1 MLRMILTGQARSADL
16 LEGALLAFL
25 SFLPSLLA
33 FRRGHSRFLVVLGL
47 NVALASVLLLAFVA
61 PLGIGWVLLLGWA
74 VRPGVTDARLI
85 RAQDT
90 KLYDAVA
97 ALPLMLWFAYC
108 TLQLL
113 PTLAN
118 DAALIGSGAATLP
131 VMVRFPSLL
140 AAAAYNL
147 LLVYLLVVRD
157 KPVRKSR
164 GVLPRFCGTVGTF
177 LSVGLLQLP
186 VAPLGL
192 GLQVLAA
199 ALIGV
204 GSLLS
209 FLVAYRLGKS
219 FSILPEARRL
229 VTDGPYACTRHPLY
243 AVELLPL
250 AGAAIQFASPWAAL
264 IGGAVVALAVI
275 RSLFEERVLM
285 EAYPEYAAYR
295 SRTPRFIPRWR

>member
-1 MLRMILTGQARSADL
+1 MLRMVLTGQVKGADL

-25 SFLPSLLA
+25 YFLPSILA
-33 FRRGHSRFLVVLGL
+33 FLRGPSRFFIILGL
-47 NVALASVLLLAFVA
+47 NVALAPVQRQRLRVLVPGMFVIDPEALASVWLLAFVA
-61 PLGIGWVLLLGWA
+61 HLGMGWVLLLGWA
-74 VRPGVTDARLI
+74 VRPSVADARLI

-118 DAALIGSGAATLP
+118 DAATIGSGTATLH
-131 VMVRFPSLL
+131 VWVRFPSLL

-157 KPVRKSR
+157 KPVRKST
-164 GVLPRFCGTVGTF
+164 GALPRLCGSVGTF
-177 LSVGLLQLP
+177 LSLGLLQLS

-192 GLQVLAA
+192 GMQVLAA

-209 FLVAYRLGKS
+209 FRVAYRLGKF
-219 FSILPEARRL
+219 FSVMPGARTL
-229 VTDGPYACTRHPLY
+229 VTDGPYSFTPHPL
-243 AVELLPL
+243 
-250 AGAAIQFASPWAAL
+250 
-264 IGGAVVALAVI
+264 
-275 RSLFEERVLM
+275 
-285 EAYPEYAAYR
+285 
-295 SRTPRFIPRWR
+295 